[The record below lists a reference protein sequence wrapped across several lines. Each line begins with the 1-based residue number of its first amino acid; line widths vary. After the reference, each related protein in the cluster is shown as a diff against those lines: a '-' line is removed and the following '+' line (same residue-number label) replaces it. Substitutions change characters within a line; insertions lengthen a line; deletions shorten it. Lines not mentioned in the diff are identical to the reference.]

1 MGYWAQGS
9 GNITLRKPT
18 SLTDLEEVERIL
30 KASML
35 EYDVYKIGA
44 SKEIS
49 IWYSEK
55 YFEQEIIDTFNDLK
69 QYASDIYIRFTGED
83 EQMWEILMKNGE
95 IETENLEPVAS
106 SEYSFLLRCKEYL
119 CKYINATAQETNGS
133 DALIAAKSLGIGNKD
148 LEELGFDWLLDLQDS
163 PPSVTLEGNG
173 VEDDDNDDDT
183 VSMSEDLFNFLIG
196 GGFIV

>member
-9 GNITLRKPT
+9 GDITLRKPI
-18 SLTDLEEVERIL
+18 SCTDLEEVERIL
-30 KASML
+30 EASMF
-35 EYDVYKIGA
+35 EYDVYESGT
-44 SKEIS
+44 SKVIS
-49 IWYSEK
+49 IWYSDK
-55 YFEQEIIDTFNDLK
+55 YFEQEIIDTLNDLK
-69 QYASDIYIRFTGED
+69 QYASDIYIKFSGED
-83 EQMWEILMKNGE
+83 GQMWEFLMKNGE

-119 CKYINATAQETNGS
+119 CRYINNAAQETCGS
-133 DALIAAKSLGIGNKD
+133 DALRAAKSLGIRNKD
-148 LEELGFDWLLDLQDS
+148 LEELGFDWLLDLQDT
-163 PPSVTLEGNG
+163 PPSVTPEGNG